1 MSKEERAKQSDRKAL
16 YIARAKVLLRIKHP
30 RDVAIDREFN
40 TRCSACQRSRRSIRL
55 LYKKLGFVKT
65 TDLGQG
71 PDRFLSIAL
80 NERGTEIVLM
90 NRKAPSMIAFKVD
103 DCKKTIEELKQKGVA
118 IIKEPEKVPFG
129 IQAIIADPDGNQM
142 VLVEHPKQ

>member
-1 MSKEERAKQSDRKAL
+1 LIENLTHVAVFVKDQEKAL
-16 YIARAKVLLRIKHP
+16 DFYT
-30 RDVAIDREFN
+30 E
-40 TRCSACQRSRRSIRL
+40 
-55 LYKKLGFVKT
+55 KLGFVKT

-90 NRKAPSMIAFKVD
+90 NRKAPSMIAFRVD

-129 IQAIIADPDGNQM
+129 IQAIITDPDGNQM
-142 VLVEHPKQ
+142 VLVEHLVEHPKQ